1 VVSRCEPL
9 TTLLVPWK
17 LTIGDDRI
25 SLSATL
31 TTLGTPRDI
40 TLEELAVELFCPAD
54 EETESLLNDT
64 NATG

>member
-1 VVSRCEPL
+1 
-9 TTLLVPWK
+9 